1 MMAATDTFSGLA
13 RYYDA
18 IMAHVD
24 YDRWFLVTTTLSGLL
39 PEPFVHLDAACG
51 TCVLV
56 NKLRRAGW
64 TTVGLDLSLDMV
76 REGQKGRRDAVT
88 GVADLRALPVHG
100 TVDYTTCLFDSVN
113 FMLSVEDMRKA
124 IAELSGAL
132 RDGGLLY
139 FDVVTERMV
148 LDHFA
153 GQKWTETEG
162 NVRTTWECAYNRK
175 TSTAET
181 RIQVNSHPA
190 STIYERIFEQE
201 AIEEAVTDAGL
212 EILGVFD
219 AEGWR
224 SPSKRTIRMDF
235 VAVKGHAHDYKRAF
249 KDIEKRV
256 RRLFK

>member
-1 MMAATDTFSGLA
+1 MTAATDTFSGLA

-39 PEPFVHLDAACG
+39 PEPFIHLDTACG
-51 TCVLV
+51 TCTLL

-64 TTVGLDLSLDMV
+64 STVGLDLSHDMV
-76 REGQKGRRDAVT
+76 REGQKGQVSAAA
-88 GVADLRALPVHG
+88 GVGDLRALPVRG
-100 TVDYTTCLFDSVN
+100 TVDYATCLFDSVN
-113 FMLSVEDMRKA
+113 FMLTVEDMRRA

-132 RDGGLLY
+132 GDGGLLY

-153 GQKWTETEG
+153 GQKWTEKEG
-162 NVRTTWECAYNRK
+162 NVRTTWECTYNHK

-181 RIQVNSHPA
+181 RIQVNSHAA
-190 STIYERIFEQE
+190 STIYERIFERDI
-201 AIEEAVTDAGL
+201 IEQAVADAGL
-212 EILGVFD
+212 ELLGVFD

-224 SPSKRTIRMDF
+224 APSKRTIRMDF
-235 VAVKGHAHDYKRAF
+235 VAVKGSAHDYKRAW
-249 KDIEKRV
+249 KDVRKRV
-256 RRLFK
+256 QRLFK